1 MPANGKPF
9 DDVFK
14 TLLEKCRKLMIPVI
28 NEVFGTDY
36 LMEENTLLLSNEF
49 HYVSKDGD
57 TVYRIADSCLKI
69 RNKLYHIECQSNADS
84 CIEIRMI
91 EYDFLIALSN
101 AEKKD
106 SELVLNFPDSAVLY
120 LRHNKNTP
128 DFLTV
133 RMLLQ
138 DGSTTSYSIPVVKV
152 QNYSKNEIFDKQ
164 LLFFIPYYILKF
176 EDKIETIAMDEAE
189 SKKFTAE
196 YMDIYQ
202 RLKDLEKKNV
212 IDVDYLYKLV
222 ELTGRLVDVVAGNAE
237 NLKSEVAI
245 MGGEVLRLKS
255 DEIFEAG
262 ISKGISQGLGQGISQ
277 GISQGE
283 ILKIISLIR
292 KKLIKNKSIEVI
304 SEELEEE
311 SDYIKK
317 IVEVIQENDS
327 ATDAEI
333 YEKLK

>member
-14 TLLEKCRKLMIPVI
+14 TLLEKCRKLIIPVI

-84 CIEIRMI
+84 SIEIRMI

-262 ISKGISQGLGQGISQ
+262 ISKGISQGLDQGV
-277 GISQGE
+277 SQGE
-283 ILKIISLIR
+283 FLKIISQIR
-292 KKLIKNKSIEVI
+292 KKLMKHKSVEII
-304 SEELEEE
+304 SEELEEDADLVE
-311 SDYIKK
+311 K
-317 IVEVIQENDS
+317 IVKVIQENNT
-327 ATDAEI
+327 ATDTEVFKKI
-333 YEKLK
+333 Q

>member
-1 MPANGKPF
+1 
-9 DDVFK
+9 
-14 TLLEKCRKLMIPVI
+14 
-28 NEVFGTDY
+28 
-36 LMEENTLLLSNEF
+36 
-49 HYVSKDGD
+49 
-57 TVYRIADSCLKI
+57 
-69 RNKLYHIECQSNADS
+69 
-84 CIEIRMI
+84 MI

-176 EDKIETIAMDEAE
+176 EDKIETIAKDEAE

-262 ISKGISQGLGQGISQ
+262 ISKGISQGLDQGV
-277 GISQGE
+277 SQGE
-283 ILKIISLIR
+283 FLKIISQIR
-292 KKLIKNKSIEVI
+292 KKLMKHKSVEII
-304 SEELEEE
+304 SEELEEDADLVE
-311 SDYIKK
+311 K
-317 IVEVIQENDS
+317 IVKVIQENNT
-327 ATDAEI
+327 ATDTEVFKKI
-333 YEKLK
+333 Q